1 MKKTNQKGITLI
13 ALVITIIVL
22 LILAGVSI
30 AMLSGNNGVL
40 TKATQAQVDNVRG
53 EVCDKINTALNGI
66 FSEMI
71 AVDFDVSDTNIKT
84 AVEKMKK
91 TNGLDSADK
100 GVYYISYDPNATEGK
115 TVINITWQPAK
126 PDDDKYDSESKK
138 YKGPI
143 VGMISFKPE
152 FTAAESDYRL
162 HTATISQDGGGIK
175 NGEGEKNEKGYLI
188 GSEPLTKD
196 VIPETTSP

>member
-1 MKKTNQKGITLI
+1 MKTTKQSGITLI

-30 AMLSGNNGVL
+30 AMLAGNNGVL
-40 TKATQAQVDNVRG
+40 TKATQAQVDNLRG

-66 FSEMI
+66 FAEMI
-71 AVDFDVSDTNIKT
+71 AVDFDVSDTDITDAVNKIKT
-84 AVEKMKK
+84 
-91 TNGLDSADK
+91 TNGLDSSDK
-100 GVYYISYDPNATEGK
+100 GVYYISYNDKASEGQ
-115 TVINITWQPAK
+115 TVINITWQPAE
-126 PDDDKYDSESKK
+126 PTASNYASESKK

-162 HTATISQDGGGIK
+162 HTATISQEGKGIK
-175 NGEGEKNEKGYLI
+175 DGEGILK
-188 GSEPLTKD
+188 GSEPLEKD
-196 VIPETTSP
+196 AIGT